1 MWRCRIAL
9 GIMLVAALVFALADE
24 GGAAAVR
31 VRIST
36 CNAMTHPQNVGLTLF
51 KNMVEKETKGKYT
64 VQIFPNSQLGGER
77 ESVEQVKSASL
88 EMATASAGP
97 LTTFSRKVM
106 VLDVPF
112 AFQDYEEAWSVLDG
126 PAGQALLKSF
136 ESVGLKGL
144 GYMEN
149 GFRHVTN
156 NVRPI
161 AGVGDFKGIKLR
173 TMEAPMHM
181 LNFRTLGTSPTPVPW
196 PELYMTLQQRI
207 VDGQENP
214 LMNLFE
220 IKLWEVQ
227 KYVSLTAHIY
237 DPMPLVANLRWYNSL
252 PKSDQEVMEKAA
264 IFAQNYSR
272 FVNLAR
278 EKVLA
283 DMLRKKG
290 MQVND
295 VSPEAKAAMRK
306 MSQATVVSAIKK
318 ETDPEFVDMWL
329 SAIETVRKDIA
340 SGL

>member
-1 MWRCRIAL
+1 MATRKQTFILILVVAL
-9 GIMLVAALVFALADE
+9 ALVLALDSAWA
-24 GGAAAVR
+24 GTR
-31 VRIST
+31 VRISS
-36 CNAMTHPQNVGLTLF
+36 CNAMTHPQNLGLQLF
-51 KNMVEKETKGKYT
+51 KELVEKETKGKYEI
-64 VQIFPNSQLGGER
+64 QIFPNSQLGGER
-77 ESVEQVKSASL
+77 ESVEQVKNGVL

-97 LTTFSRKVM
+97 LTTFNRDVM
-106 VLDVPF
+106 VLDIPF
-112 AFQDYEEAWSVLDG
+112 SFTDYDEAWAVLDG
-126 PAGQALLKSF
+126 PAGLALLKSF
-136 ESVGLKGL
+136 EAGGLKGL

-161 AGVGDFKGIKLR
+161 TAVADFKGIKLR

-181 LNFRTLGTSPTPVPW
+181 LNFKTLGASPTPVPW
-196 PELYMTLQQRI
+196 PELYMTLQQKV

-237 DPMPLVANLRWYNSL
+237 DPMPLVANLRWFNGL
-252 PKSDQEVMEKAA
+252 PKADQDAMEKAA
-264 IFAQNYSR
+264 IYGANYSR

-290 MQVND
+290 MQVNE
-295 VSPEAKAAMRK
+295 VSAEAKAAMRK
-306 MSQATVVSAIKK
+306 MSQPAVAAAIQK
-318 ETDPEFVDMWL
+318 EAKPAFVDMWIN
-329 SAIETVRKDIA
+329 AIEKVRKDVA